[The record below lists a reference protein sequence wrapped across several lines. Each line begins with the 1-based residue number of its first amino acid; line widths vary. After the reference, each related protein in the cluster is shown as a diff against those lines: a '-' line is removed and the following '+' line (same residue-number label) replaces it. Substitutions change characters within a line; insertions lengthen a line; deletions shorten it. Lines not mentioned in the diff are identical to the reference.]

1 MWFLIMMTIIIGIPA
16 GIIYGAYKTIKY
28 VSEPIFE
35 SFREEE
41 ETKKREMLLIK
52 IITVTDE
59 ADIIQKK

>member
-1 MWFLIMMTIIIGIPA
+1 MWFLIMMIIIIGIPV

-41 ETKKREMLLIK
+41 ETKKRGTLLIR

>member
-41 ETKKREMLLIK
+41 ETKKRGTLLIR

-59 ADIIQKK
+59 AGIIQKK